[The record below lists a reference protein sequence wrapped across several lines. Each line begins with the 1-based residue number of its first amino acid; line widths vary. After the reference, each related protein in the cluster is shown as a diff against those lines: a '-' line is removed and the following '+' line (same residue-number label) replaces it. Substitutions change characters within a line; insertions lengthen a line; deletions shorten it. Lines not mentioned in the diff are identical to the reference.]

1 MSLADVAAT
10 AGLRTENA
18 RKMLMRLV
26 RDGAV
31 DGMPAVGTNSSGVT
45 SGTSGRT

>member
-1 MSLADVAAT
+1 MSPTDVAAT

-31 DGMPAVGTNSSGVT
+31 RRVARGQYELVPG
-45 SGTSGRT
+45 